1 MKEYR
6 VPMECLT
13 DGDRWWYCVQAKTP
27 AEATRAAAELTK
39 QLTNNII
46 AGEPQ
51 EVVQKDEQKDEP
63 KPITLHNGRYEV
75 ELHGAPSIPT
85 DYSQMHRPAYGGWD
99 LH

>member
-6 VPMECLT
+6 VQMRCKT
-13 DGDRWWYCVQAKTP
+13 DGGSWWYCVQANTP
-27 AEATRAAAELTK
+27 AEAMQEARKLIA
-39 QLTNNII
+39 QLRNNEI

-51 EVVQKDEQKDEP
+51 EVVQKDEPKKS
-63 KPITLHNGRYEV
+63 KPITQRNGRFEV